1 MFDIFKKKKLAKI
14 ASTAKQ
20 ESQSKKKLD
29 KTPDQKL
36 NLAAEKLESTLR
48 NLNAGKTVNTNV
60 PPADKQK
67 LINRA
72 ISIQRSQSKLL
83 DGLDDDMRQRLR
95 TLALE
100 LMVFK
105 KGKKP

>member
-1 MFDIFKKKKLAKI
+1 MFKIFKKKNLVKKAF
-14 ASTAKQ
+14 TAEQKPQ
-20 ESQSKKKLD
+20 TKKKLE

-48 NLNAGKTVNTNV
+48 NLNAGKTVNSSV

-83 DGLDDDMRQRLR
+83 DGLDDDMRRRLR
-95 TLALE
+95 ALALE

-105 KGKKP
+105 KNRKR

>member
-67 LINRA
+67 
-72 ISIQRSQSKLL
+72 
-83 DGLDDDMRQRLR
+83 
-95 TLALE
+95 
-100 LMVFK
+100 
-105 KGKKP
+105 